1 VSEIW
6 AACAARV
13 APVALHG
20 DIHRLVES
28 QEQVA
33 TRSLVRTLAEQALLE
48 DLIESSKP
56 PLRAASGPLHYLL
69 ATPFRYPPLAW
80 GSRFGRR
87 FEPSLFYGARSVDT
101 VLAESAYY
109 RFVFWCGMAT
119 PPPAPLDTRHTLFRA
134 GVSTRQG
141 LQLQHSPFDD
151 WQTLLRH
158 PADYAATQALGTA
171 LRDAGIEAFEYR
183 SARDPRGGINLA
195 LFTPRA
201 FAANTAVVLDEWLCI
216 TGADRVSYYSRHGG
230 GIREYGRDHFTVNG
244 DLPMP
249 PP

>member
-13 APVALHG
+13 APVALRG
-20 DIHRLVES
+20 DDHRLVES

-56 PLRAASGPLHYLL
+56 SLPASVGSLHYLL
-69 ATPFRYPPLAW
+69 ATPFRYPPLPW

-87 FEPSLFYGARSVDT
+87 FEPGLFYGARSVDT
-101 VLAESAYY
+101 VLAECAYY
-109 RFVFWCGMAT
+109 RFVFWCGMAI

-134 GVSTRQG
+134 DVSTAQG
-141 LQLQHSPFDD
+141 LQLQFAPFDAFED
-151 WQTLLRH
+151 RLRH

-171 LRDAGIEAFEYR
+171 LRNAGIEAFEYR
-183 SARDPRGGINLA
+183 SARDPGAGINLA

-201 FAANTAVVLDEWLCI
+201 FATNTAVVLDEWLCT
-216 TGADRVSYYSRHGG
+216 TGAERVSYYSRHGG
-230 GIREYGRDHFTVNG
+230 GIREFGRDLFTVNG
-244 DLPMP
+244 DLPIP
-249 PP
+249 AP